1 MIKYFAV
8 IMLGLLAITQCKK
21 STPIKAQATS
31 LINGKDLSG
40 WHIDIPEMD
49 TNPKARN
56 PFIIRDGILVSLG
69 TPGGHLITDTS
80 FENYQV
86 ELEYRFAGTPGNCG
100 ALVHASTPRR
110 LYSMFPQSIEVQLMY
125 QNAGDFWCIGEN
137 IVVPDMEIRRGPKE
151 NWGVDGD
158 KNRRIP
164 NLTDGT
170 EKPVGEWN
178 HMIIECLGKE
188 VKVWLNEVLVNHGHD
203 ATVQKGNFALQ
214 SEGSE
219 VEFRK
224 VMAKSIAAFTH

>member
-56 PFIIRDGILVSLG
+56 PFIIRDGMLVSLG

-80 FENYQV
+80 FENYQI

-110 LYSMFPQSIEVQLMY
+110 LYSMFPQSIEVQLMH

-137 IVVPDMEIRRGPKE
+137 IAVRDMETRRGPKE

-178 HMIIECLGKE
+178 HMIIECRGKE

-203 ATVQKGNFALQ
+203 ATVQKGSFALQ
-214 SEGSE
+214 SEGAE